1 MTTTRTD
8 AHQPAVIKAQPAVPC
23 PEGRVTIQGQVKS
36 LKYRSNAY
44 GGVMKILV
52 QTDEGYK
59 IWGERP
65 YNIPNVQQGD
75 IVRFSAIIKPTTTD
89 PAFGFF
95 SWPNHEVILTP
106 AAP

>member
-1 MTTTRTD
+1 MTTTRID
-8 AHQPAVIKAQPAVPC
+8 GHQPAVIKAQPAVSC

-65 YNIPNVQQGD
+65 YNISP
-75 IVRFSAIIKPTTTD
+75 RLAFS
-89 PAFGFF
+89 
-95 SWPNHEVILTP
+95 P
-106 AAP
+106 AADP